1 METTPRKGM
10 SKGCVIGL
18 IIGLS
23 IIVLFILSLVLLWV
37 FRGSFAKAGAGAA
50 AIELK
55 QVLAADPPEGIDTTQ
70 FNALAD
76 AFVDRVKLE
85 SDDQFET
92 VALLVQQFYSASKDR
107 KLTREEAMTAAAAMI
122 NQYPELEQYW
132 IPKTEEVTTPV
143 QDSTG
148 GV

>member
-70 FNALAD
+70 F